1 MKKNNRYNALNKER
15 KKANL
20 TFGMIRLLVICLV
33 VPFGALSVVLFFSS
47 ASKTSNQVR
56 NTVVTSMENA
66 AENCNSNIEKV
77 IQESKQASYDNVI
90 RTSYL
95 QFLEDKNEA
104 VMYREISSYLSEKYK
119 YNSMISSAIVV
130 FKEKTTMEYYTYS
143 NVAGATYAS
152 ISDLKNN
159 AMTQIKSVAQRM
171 GTNTKFIEIGEHLY
185 LVRNL
190 VTSDYNPYA
199 IIVMEINKSN
209 MFKSMDN
216 VVWRE
221 NGAIFLDGDMVCEP
235 DYENDINNEKF
246 KIYAENNKR
255 NYGEVT
261 ETESNYDSNNYTVNL
276 YTRCNNQQFTYIV
289 KLNQMEV
296 LNESFTY
303 VYIYVLIILLT
314 ILLAA
319 LTFYYFYRNINKP
332 ISDLMEM
339 SEKIEEGEY
348 GITLP
353 AFEGNKEFGKLID
366 TFNNMSLGLEE
377 SFNRIYAEE
386 VALRDA
392 NMQALQSQINP
403 HFLNN
408 TLEIINW
415 KARMS
420 GNHDVS
426 GMIES
431 LGVMMEAT
439 MNRKKEKFITIE
451 EELKYVDAYLYIIH
465 QRFGSRFHFDKDVDE
480 NLLNLKIPR
489 LIVQPIV
496 ENAIFHGLKPKAANC
511 LLQITGRCGEDCV
524 DLYIRDNG
532 VGFDPGQTAPKT
544 SPISTGIGLSNVN
557 ERIQLY
563 FGKHYGAYITSV
575 PGTGTEV
582 HIHLPKLKEEEDCK
596 PYEDSDR

>member
-1 MKKNNRYNALNKER
+1 MKKNNRYNALNKEG

-95 QFLEDKNEA
+95 QFLKDKNEA

-119 YNSMISSAIVV
+119 YNSMISSTIVV

-152 ISDLKNN
+152 ISDFKNN

-246 KIYAENNKR
+246 KIYADNNKR
-255 NYGEVT
+255 SYGEVT

-289 KLNQMEV
+289 KLNRMEV

-303 VYIYVLIILLT
+303 VYIYVLIILIT

-366 TFNNMSLGLEE
+366 TFNHMSLGLEE

-496 ENAIFHGLKPKAANC
+496 ENAVEHGGDKEGNIIGSLKIYADYNN
-511 LLQITGRCGEDCV
+511 
-524 DLYIRDNG
+524 LYIVVHNNG
-532 VGFDPGQTAPKT
+532 NMTEADKAKIEILLSDQKLEENVHN
-544 SPISTGIGLSNVN
+544 IGIRNVNMRLKLLYGENSGLSIENIDDN
-557 ERIQLY
+557 L
-563 FGKHYGAYITSV
+563 
-575 PGTGTEV
+575 TES
-582 HIHLPKLKEEEDCK
+582 KLKI
-596 PYEDSDR
+596 DRFKMEN